1 MTLNFYLEYLVVV
14 GRIEMSY
21 FTIKDESI
29 AEFKE
34 KKSIF
39 IGHGKRVESEDEAKE
54 FIQTVKNKHKQA
66 RHNVY
71 AYIIGENRGIQRYSD
86 DGEPQGTGGIPMLEV
101 LKKSDITDV
110 AVVVTR
116 YFGGIL
122 LGTGGLARAY
132 SKGASLAIKEAGV
145 VEKVEGISIEIL
157 IEYDLLGKLQH
168 ACAKE
173 NFYIENV
180 EYTDKV
186 RVKILCQ
193 FSNLEKL
200 RSEITQVTS
209 GKALFYEEDPKMYF
223 KLEHRLYDSEIIN
236 SIL

>member
-1 MTLNFYLEYLVVV
+1 
-14 GRIEMSY
+14 MSY

-54 FIQTVKNKHKQA
+54 FISLVKSKHKQA

-71 AYIIGENRGIQRYSD
+71 AYIIGANREVQRYSD

-132 SKGASLAIKEAGV
+132 SKGASLAIKEAGI
-145 VEKVEGISIEIL
+145 VEKVEGILIEII

-168 ACAKE
+168 VCAKE
-173 NFYIENV
+173 NFYIEDV
-180 EYTDKV
+180 EYTEKV
-186 RVKILCQ
+186 RIKILCE
-193 FSNLEKL
+193 FSKL
-200 RSEITQVTS
+200 QKLKSQVTEITS
-209 GKALFYEEDPKMYF
+209 GKALFEEADIKMYF
-223 KLEHRLYDSEIIN
+223 KLEYRLYDDEIIN
-236 SIL
+236 SVL

>member
-1 MTLNFYLEYLVVV
+1 MNFNLENLGID
-14 GRIEMSY
+14 GRNEMSY

-39 IGHGKRVESEDEAKE
+39 IGHGKRVENEDEAKE
-54 FIQTVKNKHKQA
+54 FIHNIKSKHKQA

-71 AYIIGENRGIQRYSD
+71 AYIIGENREVQRYSD

-101 LKKSDITDV
+101 LKKSNITDV

-132 SKGASLAIKEAGV
+132 SKGASLAIKEGGV
-145 VEKVEGISIEIL
+145 VEKVKGISVEII

-168 ACAKE
+168 ICAKD
-173 NFYIENV
+173 NFYIEHV
-180 EYTDKV
+180 EYTEK
-186 RVKILCQ
+186 VKINILCE

-200 RSEITQVTS
+200 KSKITEVTS
-209 GKALFYEEDPKMYF
+209 GKALFNESDVKMYF

-236 SIL
+236 SII

>member
-1 MTLNFYLEYLVVV
+1 
-14 GRIEMSY
+14 MSY
-21 FTIKDESI
+21 FTLKDESI

-39 IGHGKRVESEDEAKE
+39 IGHGKRVESEDGAKE
-54 FIQTVKNKHKQA
+54 FIQSVKNKHKQA

-71 AYIIGENRGIQRYSD
+71 AYIIGENREVQRYSD

-110 AVVVTR
+110 VVVVTR

-122 LGTGGLARAY
+122 LGAGGLARAY
-132 SKGASLAIKEAGV
+132 SKGASLAIKEGGI
-145 VEKVEGISIEIL
+145 VEKVKGVSLEIV

-168 ACAKE
+168 LCDKG
-173 NFYIENV
+173 NFHIEHI

-186 RVKILCQ
+186 NIKILCQ
-193 FSNLEKL
+193 LSNLEELKL
-200 RSEITQVTS
+200 QITQASS
-209 GKALFYEEDPKMYF
+209 GKALLCEDEIKIYF
-223 KLEHRLYDSEIIN
+223 KLEHRLYNSEIIE
-236 SIL
+236 SII

>member
-1 MTLNFYLEYLVVV
+1 
-14 GRIEMSY
+14 MSY
-21 FTIKDESI
+21 FTIKDESK
-29 AEFKE
+29 AEFEE

-39 IGHGKRVESEDEAKE
+39 IGHIKRVESEEAAKE
-54 FIQTVKNKHKQA
+54 FIQKVKSKHKEA

-110 AVVVTR
+110 VVVVTR

-132 SKGASLAIKEAGV
+132 SKGASLAVKEAGI
-145 VEKVEGISIEIL
+145 VEKVKGVSLEIV
-157 IEYDLLGKLQH
+157 IEYDLLGKVQYV
-168 ACAKE
+168 CAQE
-173 NFYIENV
+173 NFHIENI

-186 RVKILCQ
+186 KIKILCEV
-193 FSNLEKL
+193 SILEKL
-200 RSEITQVTS
+200 KLKITEVTS
-209 GKALFYEEDPKMYF
+209 GKAFFEENVMKIYF
-223 KLEHRLYDSEIIN
+223 KLEHRLYE
-236 SIL
+236 

>member
-1 MTLNFYLEYLVVV
+1 
-14 GRIEMSY
+14 MSY

-39 IGHGKRVESEDEAKE
+39 IGHGKRVQSEDEAKK
-54 FIQTVKNKHKQA
+54 FIESVKREHKQA

-71 AYIIGENRGIQRYSD
+71 AYIIGANKEVQRYSD
-86 DGEPQGTGGIPMLEV
+86 DGEPKGTGGIPMLEV
-101 LKKSDITDV
+101 LKKSDLTDV

-132 SKGASLAIKEAGV
+132 SKGTSLAIREGGV
-145 VEKVEGISIEIL
+145 VEKVKGILIKII

-168 ACAKE
+168 VCGRE
-173 NFYIENV
+173 NFFIEHI

-186 RVKILCQ
+186 LIEILCQ
-193 FSNLEKL
+193 FSRLEKL
-200 RSEITQVTS
+200 KTEITEVTS
-209 GKALFYEEDPKMYF
+209 GKALFNVEEAKVYF
-223 KLEHRLYDSEIIN
+223 KLENRLYN
-236 SIL
+236 SIANHLL

>member
-1 MTLNFYLEYLVVV
+1 
-14 GRIEMSY
+14 MSY
-21 FTIKDESI
+21 FTIKDEST

-39 IGHGKRVESEDEAKE
+39 IGHVKRVESEDEAKE
-54 FIQTVKNKHKQA
+54 FIKNVKNQHKQA

-71 AYIIGENRGIQRYSD
+71 SYIIGENRGIQRYSD
-86 DGEPQGTGGIPMLEV
+86 DGEPQGTGGIPIMEV
-101 LKKSDITDV
+101 FKKSDITDV

-145 VEKVEGISIEIL
+145 VEKVKGVSVEIV
-157 IEYDLLGKLQH
+157 IQYDLLGKLQH
-168 ACAKE
+168 VCAQE
-173 NFYIENV
+173 NFHIEHID
-180 EYTDKV
+180 YTEKV
-186 RVKILCQ
+186 KIKILCQ

-200 RSEITQVTS
+200 KSQITGVTS
-209 GKALFYEEDPKMYF
+209 GKALFEEDETKMYF
-223 KLEHRLYDSEIIN
+223 KLEHRLYE
-236 SIL
+236 

>member
-1 MTLNFYLEYLVVV
+1 
-14 GRIEMSY
+14 MSY

-54 FIQTVKNKHKQA
+54 FIQKVKSKHKQA

-71 AYIIGENRGIQRYSD
+71 AYIIGENREVQRYSD

-132 SKGASLAIKEAGV
+132 SKGASLAIKEGGL
-145 VEKVEGISIEIL
+145 VEKVEGVSLNIV

-168 ACAKE
+168 VCAKD

-186 RVKILCQ
+186 KIKILCQ
-193 FSNLEKL
+193 LINLEKL
-200 RSEITQVTS
+200 ISQITEVTS
-209 GKALFYEEDPKMYF
+209 GKALFEEDKEKMYF

-236 SIL
+236 SVL

>member
-1 MTLNFYLEYLVVV
+1 
-14 GRIEMSY
+14 MSY

-39 IGHGKRVESEDEAKE
+39 IGHGKRVESEDSAKE
-54 FIQTVKNKHKQA
+54 FVNYVKSKHKQA

-71 AYIIGENRGIQRYSD
+71 AYIIGENSEVQRYSD
-86 DGEPQGTGGIPMLEV
+86 DGEPKGTGGIPMLEV
-101 LKKSDITDV
+101 LKKSGLTDV

-132 SKGASLAIKEAGV
+132 SKGASLAIKEGGII
-145 VEKVEGISIEIL
+145 EKVKGILVEII
-157 IEYDLLGKLQH
+157 IEYDLLGKMQH
-168 ACAKE
+168 VCAQE
-173 NFYIENV
+173 NFHIEHI

-186 RVKILCQ
+186 KMQVLCMV
-193 FSNLEKL
+193 SNLEKL
-200 RSEITQVTS
+200 KSQITEITS
-209 GKALFYEEDPKMYF
+209 GKVIFYEAEMKMYF
-223 KLEHRLYDSEIIN
+223 KLEHRLYDSENIN

>member
-1 MTLNFYLEYLVVV
+1 
-14 GRIEMSY
+14 MSY

-39 IGHGKRVESEDEAKE
+39 IGHGKRVESEEEAKE
-54 FIQTVKNKHKQA
+54 FISDVKSKHKQA

-71 AYIIGENRGIQRYSD
+71 AYIIGENREVQRYSD

-110 AVVVTR
+110 AIVVTR

-132 SKGASLAIKEAGV
+132 SKGASLAIKEGGV
-145 VEKVEGISIEIL
+145 VEKVKGILVEIT

-168 ACAKE
+168 VCAKE
-173 NFYIENV
+173 NFHIENV

-186 RVKILCQ
+186 KIEILCQ
-193 FSNLEKL
+193 VSNLDKL
-200 RSEITQVTS
+200 KSHIIEVTS
-209 GKALFYEEDPKMYF
+209 GKALFVEEGIKIYF
-223 KLEHRLYDSEIIN
+223 KLEHRLYDSKIIN
-236 SIL
+236 SII

>member
-1 MTLNFYLEYLVVV
+1 
-14 GRIEMSY
+14 MSY
-21 FTIKDESI
+21 FTIKDESK

-39 IGHGKRVESEDEAKE
+39 IGQVKRVETEDAAKE
-54 FIQTVKNKHKQA
+54 FIQKVKSQHKEA

-71 AYIIGENRGIQRYSD
+71 AYIIGENKMVQRYSD
-86 DGEPQGTGGIPMLEV
+86 DGEPHGTGGIPMLEV
-101 LKKSDITDV
+101 LKKSEITDV
-110 AVVVTR
+110 VVVVTR

-145 VEKVEGISIEIL
+145 VEKVKGILLEIV

-168 ACAKE
+168 ICAE
-173 NFYIENV
+173 LNTHIENI
-180 EYTDKV
+180 EYTEK
-186 RVKILCQ
+186 VKIEILCE

-200 RSEITQVTS
+200 ESQIIEVTS
-209 GKALFYEEDPKMYF
+209 GKALLQEEEPKMYF
-223 KLEHRLYDSEIIN
+223 KLENRLYE
-236 SIL
+236 